1 MLKLNLKELMDEKG
15 LTIQDV
21 YEKTGI
27 SRNTISLLYN
37 GKSKGIQLSTINKLV
52 NYLDLFSVSELFVNE
67 TNYSDVHASIVWGKK
82 LENNHNK
89 KTLENLF
96 SLAPSVADK
105 DSFFNI
111 PFFSLSF
118 VDGENEL
125 FKLPLS
131 ISEQSTNEFFQ
142 LEGLFDLINK
152 NDKAFQINN
161 SFSDLVKNIGNN
173 KMERLISYA
182 FSKFIF
188 KVKKILPESLNY
200 IGFRT
205 DFGDVVNDNYSISLL
220 WLVEDLADK
229 SKNESLLNMKFG

>member
-1 MLKLNLKELMDEKG
+1 MDEKG
-15 LTIQDV
+15 LSIQDV

-37 GKSKGIQLSTINKLV
+37 GKSKGIQLSTLNKLV

-67 TNYSDVHASIVWGKK
+67 TDYSDIHASIVWGEK
-82 LENNHNK
+82 LKNNHDK
-89 KTLENLF
+89 KALANIF
-96 SLAPSVADK
+96 SLAPSVVNKND
-105 DSFFNI
+105 FFDM
-111 PFFSLSF
+111 PFFSLVF
-118 VDGENEL
+118 IDGESEL

-131 ISEQSTNEFFQ
+131 ISEQSTNNFFQ
-142 LEGLFDLINK
+142 LEGLFDLINED
-152 NDKAFQINN
+152 NKAFQINN
-161 SFSDLVKNIGNN
+161 SFSDLLKNIGNN
-173 KMERLISYA
+173 KMECLISYA

-188 KVKKILPESLNY
+188 KVKKLLPKSLKY

-205 DFGDVVNDNYSISLL
+205 DLGNVVNDYYSISLL